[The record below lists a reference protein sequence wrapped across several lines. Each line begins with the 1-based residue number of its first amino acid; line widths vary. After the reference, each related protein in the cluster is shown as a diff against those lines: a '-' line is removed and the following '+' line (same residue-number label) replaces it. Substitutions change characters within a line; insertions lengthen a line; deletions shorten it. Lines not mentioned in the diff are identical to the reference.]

1 MKWTLIVPGPLETIS
16 GGYIYDRRIV
26 QARRLTGDTVEV
38 IERRDFLPSNNDP
51 IVIDG
56 LALPDFA
63 DRVAE
68 LADRKMIG
76 LVHHPV
82 SLETA
87 LPEAERARLAAIE
100 HRLFP
105 ALHRLIVTSD
115 TTARML
121 AADFAVPQDKII
133 VVGPGT
139 DDAPRSTGSGARI
152 CHILSIGSLIPRKG
166 HDVLLRAL
174 ARLFDLEWHLTI
186 VGTPHRDPGHA
197 AQLATLTD
205 ALKITGRVTFA
216 GELTEAALE
225 TLWQQ
230 ADLFAL
236 ATHYEGYGMVVA
248 EALRRGLPLAV
259 MQGGAAAVLV
269 PIEGGVTC
277 APGDVDGFSKA
288 MRRLIFSAELR
299 HSMREVC
306 WRAGQAL
313 PSWEDQGRLFGAAID
328 EARALPESAN
338 RRSPF

>member
-1 MKWTLIVPGPLETIS
+1 MKWSLIVPGPQETIS
-16 GGYIYDRRIV
+16 GGYNYDRRIV

-38 IERRDFLPSNNDP
+38 IERRDFLPSNDDP

-56 LALPDFA
+56 LALPDFV
-63 DRVAE
+63 DRTAE
-68 LADRKMIG
+68 LADRKIIG

-87 LPEAERARLAAIE
+87 LPEAERTRLAAIE
-100 HRLFP
+100 QRLFP
-105 ALHRLIVTSD
+105 ALHRLIVTSE
-115 TTARML
+115 TTAQTL
-121 AADFAVPQDKII
+121 ATDFAVPQHKIM
-133 VVGPGT
+133 VVRPGT
-139 DDAPRSTGSGARI
+139 DDAPRSTGSGAKT

-174 ARLFDLEWHLTI
+174 ARLFDLDWHLTI
-186 VGTPHRDPGHA
+186 VGSPGRDPGHA
-197 AQLATLTD
+197 AQLATLTE
-205 ALKITGRVTFA
+205 ALKVTGRVTFA
-216 GELTEAALE
+216 GEVTGPALA

-259 MQGGAAAVLV
+259 TQGGAAAVLV

-299 HSMREVC
+299 RSMGEVC

-313 PSWEDQGRLFGAAID
+313 PSWQDQGRLFGAAI
-328 EARALPESAN
+328 EETRTLPEPSKGPT
-338 RRSPF
+338 PF